1 MSSHMPVIND
11 TVIGKLNPITKIA
24 AVFALGLSALAW
36 PDFTLGLILVVLLLV
51 VSFLAHIQRDF
62 AKIMFGFGIPVT
74 VMLMFIQGLY
84 SPKNRTALLDFGFA
98 QLGLEGVL
106 YAAKV
111 VVSLLVFLGSF
122 YIMNKTTYVGAMVSA
137 LTSVGLSAKVGYLVL
152 ASLNVVPQMQRRMAV
167 IQEAQSARG
176 LDASGGVIA
185 RIKAY
190 IPLLGPVV
198 MSSLTDAQERGMTL
212 ETRGFGITGVKQ
224 TSYVKV
230 SWNAADKVTQLDL
243 RPVSDRRGRRFR
255 MHPHRCDSV
264 AGLVGRQVNESDSRG
279 QGFLLQVPRHQA
291 SGRQTRGLPG
301 RGRQLLHHHRR
312 EWGRQIHVMQCA
324 RRPDPALFRGG
335 GGWTHPN

>member
-1 MSSHMPVIND
+1 MPVIND

-137 LTSVGLSAKVGYLVL
+137 LTSVGLSAKVGYLGL

-185 RIKAY
+185 
-190 IPLLGPVV
+190 
-198 MSSLTDAQERGMTL
+198 QERGMTL

-230 SWNAADKVTQLDL
+230 SWNAADKVLNWIFVL
-243 RPVSDRRGRRFR
+243 FLIAVVAVSVCIRIGVIPLPVS
-255 MHPHRCDSV
+255 
-264 AGLVGRQVNESDSRG
+264 
-279 QGFLLQVPRHQA
+279 
-291 SGRQTRGLPG
+291 
-301 RGRQLLHHHRR
+301 
-312 EWGRQIHVMQCA
+312 WG
-324 RRPDPALFRGG
+324 GK
-335 GGWTHPN
+335 

>member
-1 MSSHMPVIND
+1 MPVIND

-185 RIKAY
+185 RIKAVLRRSGAADQKKTKEVSYDGLY
-190 IPLLGPVV
+190 INMENYELRV
-198 MSSLTDAQERGMTL
+198 RGKQIDTL

-230 SWNAADKVTQLDL
+230 SWNAADKVLNWIFVL
-243 RPVSDRRGRRFR
+243 FLIAVVAVSVCIRIGVIPLPVS
-255 MHPHRCDSV
+255 
-264 AGLVGRQVNESDSRG
+264 
-279 QGFLLQVPRHQA
+279 
-291 SGRQTRGLPG
+291 
-301 RGRQLLHHHRR
+301 
-312 EWGRQIHVMQCA
+312 WG
-324 RRPDPALFRGG
+324 GK
-335 GGWTHPN
+335 

>member
-1 MSSHMPVIND
+1 MPVIND

-185 RIKAY
+185 RIKAVLRRTSKPDVSETLVCGNVALN
-190 IPLLGPVV
+190 IKGHSVTVDGKPVELTLKEFELLKLLMQNPGVVLNRDTLLG
-198 MSSLTDAQERGMTL
+198 SIWGYDFDG
-212 ETRGFGITGVKQ
+212 ETRTVDVHIRTLRCKLGEKGDIIETVRGVGYKIG
-224 TSYVKV
+224 
-230 SWNAADKVTQLDL
+230 N
-243 RPVSDRRGRRFR
+243 R
-255 MHPHRCDSV
+255 
-264 AGLVGRQVNESDSRG
+264 
-279 QGFLLQVPRHQA
+279 
-291 SGRQTRGLPG
+291 
-301 RGRQLLHHHRR
+301 
-312 EWGRQIHVMQCA
+312 
-324 RRPDPALFRGG
+324 
-335 GGWTHPN
+335 

>member
-1 MSSHMPVIND
+1 MPVIND

-167 IQEAQSARG
+167 IQEAQSAR
-176 LDASGGVIA
+176 
-185 RIKAY
+185 IKAY

-230 SWNAADKVTQLDL
+230 SWNAADKVLNWIFVL
-243 RPVSDRRGRRFR
+243 FLIAVVAVSVCIRIGVIPLPVS
-255 MHPHRCDSV
+255 
-264 AGLVGRQVNESDSRG
+264 
-279 QGFLLQVPRHQA
+279 
-291 SGRQTRGLPG
+291 
-301 RGRQLLHHHRR
+301 
-312 EWGRQIHVMQCA
+312 WG
-324 RRPDPALFRGG
+324 GK
-335 GGWTHPN
+335 

>member
-122 YIMNKTTYVGAMVSA
+122 LCRCYGIRAHFGGAQRQGRIPGARQPECRAADATTYG
-137 LTSVGLSAKVGYLVL
+137 G
-152 ASLNVVPQMQRRMAV
+152 
-167 IQEAQSARG
+167 
-176 LDASGGVIA
+176 DSGGAIRSRTRCIGWGHRPHQGVYPVAWSGCHVIA
-185 RIKAY
+185 
-190 IPLLGPVV
+190 
-198 MSSLTDAQERGMTL
+198 
-212 ETRGFGITGVKQ
+212 
-224 TSYVKV
+224 
-230 SWNAADKVTQLDL
+230 
-243 RPVSDRRGRRFR
+243 DRRPG
-255 MHPHRCDSV
+255 
-264 AGLVGRQVNESDSRG
+264 AGYDPGDSR
-279 QGFLLQVPRHQA
+279 LRHYWSEADQ
-291 SGRQTRGLPG
+291 P
-301 RGRQLLHHHRR
+301 
-312 EWGRQIHVMQCA
+312 
-324 RRPDPALFRGG
+324 
-335 GGWTHPN
+335 

>member
-1 MSSHMPVIND
+1 M
-11 TVIGKLNPITKIA
+11 
-24 AVFALGLSALAW
+24 
-36 PDFTLGLILVVLLLV
+36 
-51 VSFLAHIQRDF
+51 
-62 AKIMFGFGIPVT
+62 
-74 VMLMFIQGLY
+74 
-84 SPKNRTALLDFGFA
+84 
-98 QLGLEGVL
+98 L

-137 LTSVGLSAKVGYLVL
+137 LTSGGLSAKVGYLVL

-224 TSYVKV
+224 TS
-230 SWNAADKVTQLDL
+230 
-243 RPVSDRRGRRFR
+243 
-255 MHPHRCDSV
+255 
-264 AGLVGRQVNESDSRG
+264 
-279 QGFLLQVPRHQA
+279 
-291 SGRQTRGLPG
+291 
-301 RGRQLLHHHRR
+301 
-312 EWGRQIHVMQCA
+312 
-324 RRPDPALFRGG
+324 
-335 GGWTHPN
+335 

>member
-1 MSSHMPVIND
+1 MPVIND

-152 ASLNVVPQMQRRMAV
+152 ASLNVVPQMQ
-167 IQEAQSARG
+167 EAQSARG

-230 SWNAADKVTQLDL
+230 SWNAADKVLNWI
-243 RPVSDRRGRRFR
+243 F
-255 MHPHRCDSV
+255 C
-264 AGLVGRQVNESDSRG
+264 
-279 QGFLLQVPRHQA
+279 F
-291 SGRQTRGLPG
+291 
-301 RGRQLLHHHRR
+301 
-312 EWGRQIHVMQCA
+312 
-324 RRPDPALFRGG
+324 
-335 GGWTHPN
+335 

>member
-1 MSSHMPVIND
+1 MPVIND

-152 ASLNVVPQMQRRMAV
+152 ASLNVVPQMQRRMA
-167 IQEAQSARG
+167 
-176 LDASGGVIA
+176 
-185 RIKAY
+185 Y

-230 SWNAADKVTQLDL
+230 SWNAADKVLNWIFVL
-243 RPVSDRRGRRFR
+243 FLIAVVAVSVCIRIGVIPLPVS
-255 MHPHRCDSV
+255 
-264 AGLVGRQVNESDSRG
+264 
-279 QGFLLQVPRHQA
+279 
-291 SGRQTRGLPG
+291 
-301 RGRQLLHHHRR
+301 
-312 EWGRQIHVMQCA
+312 WG
-324 RRPDPALFRGG
+324 GK
-335 GGWTHPN
+335 